1 MEEVVTLWH
10 KLNFRQGDEWLGVGR
25 YDCLNLEISPV
36 EEKGNVHYGY
46 VRRRFVQQEVNF
58 LILTWVHD
66 KFS

>member
-36 EEKGNVHYGY
+36 KKRGTSITVTLDEDLFN
-46 VRRRFVQQEVNF
+46 RSSIF
-58 LILTWVHD
+58 
-66 KFS
+66 